1 MKKKF
6 LSLKASIFILILLLI
21 GAAAVA
27 VRLAQREPSV
37 LAFSEAMTSI
47 PAPLAQNAQ
56 PSLSVPTQLTKI
68 GEDYFLVDCYHNQ
81 ILTSADLNAPL
92 SEWYVLTSQID
103 RGHTIAGDGVV
114 YLADD
119 TENNRILIFE
129 KKDDTFVMTQM
140 FSNVGVRPHYVCYDE
155 DSERFFAL
163 SSMTGELYVFFR
175 PDPSAPQVALEKILS
190 IPELSGV
197 YVRSFMI
204 DGDDVYF
211 VSGNSAIIRARK
223 KDLKVLERFS
233 VPPEIAGM
241 VQLARI
247 QDWFYITVSTD
258 AAGNQDY
265 ATILRVRDLNDL
277 ADGHWEDIYSNF
289 IGGGT
294 PYYITGFDGH
304 FYLTEHRIP
313 GHSVWQFDVKDNEL
327 TGAATLFP

>member
-1 MKKKF
+1 M
-6 LSLKASIFILILLLI
+6 ILLLT

-37 LAFSEAMTSI
+37 LAFSEAMASI
-47 PAPLAQNAQ
+47 PSPLAQNAQ

-258 AAGNQDY
+258 AA
-265 ATILRVRDLNDL
+265 
-277 ADGHWEDIYSNF
+277 
-289 IGGGT
+289 
-294 PYYITGFDGH
+294 
-304 FYLTEHRIP
+304 
-313 GHSVWQFDVKDNEL
+313 
-327 TGAATLFP
+327 TLFP